1 METGF
6 IGYVEGIKMFFCKKK
21 KTNLK
26 QIKNQVQDNVMASK
40 EQLNPALAEMA
51 DKADKIKDDMKD
63 VAEEQVEQLSKKV
76 QSKPIKAV
84 LISTI
89 IGFVLGRMTR

>member
-1 METGF
+1 
-6 IGYVEGIKMFFCKKK
+6 MFFCKKK

-63 VAEEQVEQLSKKV
+63 VAEEQVKQLSKKV

>member
-1 METGF
+1 
-6 IGYVEGIKMFFCKKK
+6 MFFCKKK

-26 QIKNQVQDNVMASK
+26 QNKNQVQDNVMASK
-40 EQLNPALAEMA
+40 EQLNPALAEM
-51 DKADKIKDDMKD
+51 ADKIKDDMKD